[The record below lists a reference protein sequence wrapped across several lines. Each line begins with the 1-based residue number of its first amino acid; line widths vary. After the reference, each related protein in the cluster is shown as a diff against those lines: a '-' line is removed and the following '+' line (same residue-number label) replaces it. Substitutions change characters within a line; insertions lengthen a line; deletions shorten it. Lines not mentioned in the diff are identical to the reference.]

1 MIIFINFGKKLIFMK
16 KILLSA
22 FALMV
27 SSSAFSQYWSTQNT
41 GFSTPSRGISGMEVY
56 DANTAWA
63 FAYDGAPL
71 NPNNPPIIQ
80 EFTKTSNGGT
90 TWTSGAI
97 NVGNPALTI
106 TNISG
111 VSGTTAWVGALL
123 STASDGLGAVY
134 KTVNGGATWTAQQA
148 FSTAG
153 ESYLNFVH
161 GFDANSAIAGGDP
174 QGGGYELYTTA
185 NGGTSWTRVPAA
197 NVPAPLNNEYGYNAG
212 YYAVGNNIFFYTNKG
227 RIYKSTDKGLNWT
240 IAFTG
245 STYSLNDFG
254 GATISGDMAWSDA
267 NRGIVFKKTYN
278 TATPPAQTAL
288 AIYRTTDGGTTWS
301 TVTFTGITAANN
313 INDITYVPGTNIL
326 VATSS
331 SPTTGGSWKSLDNGS
346 TWTALD
352 TGVQHL
358 NVRCSD
364 ASTCYSGG
372 FNTSATV
379 GGMFKSSQNL
389 GVADTSKAINVL
401 SMYPNPT
408 KGEVNIKTDKKIK
421 STTVLDLSG
430 KVVATGSSEKVNLSG
445 FTKGTYLITVEFADG
460 STKTE
465 KIIKD

>member
-1 MIIFINFGKKLIFMK
+1 MK
-16 KILLSA
+16 KVLLSA

-63 FAYDGAPL
+63 FAYDGVTPT
-71 NPNNPPIIQ
+71 NNVQ

-90 TWTSGAI
+90 TWTSGTI

-123 STASDGLGAVY
+123 STSSDGLGAVY
-134 KTVNGGATWTAQQA
+134 KTVNGGTTWIAQQA

-161 GFDANSAIAGGDP
+161 AFDANNVIVGGDP
-174 QGGGYELYTTA
+174 ENAEFELYTTS
-185 NGGTSWTRVPAA
+185 NGGSSWTRVLDA
-197 NVPAPLNNEYGYNAG
+197 NLPNPNIGEYGYNAG

-245 STYSLNDFG
+245 STYSLTDFG
-254 GATISGDMAWSDA
+254 GATVNGDMAWSDA
-267 NRGIVFKKTYN
+267 NRGIVFKRNFLGT
-278 TATPPAQTAL
+278 TPTAL

-331 SPTTGGSWKSLDNGS
+331 SQTTGGSWKSLDNGS

-364 ASTCYSGG
+364 VSTCYSGG

>member
-1 MIIFINFGKKLIFMK
+1 MK
-16 KILLSA
+16 KVLFSA

-41 GFSTPSRGISGMEVY
+41 GFSTASRGISGMEVS

-63 FAYDGAPL
+63 FAYDGVTPT
-71 NPNNPPIIQ
+71 NNVQ

-123 STASDGLGAVY
+123 STSSDGLGAVY
-134 KTVNGGATWTAQQA
+134 KTVNGGTTWIAQQA

-161 GFDANSAIAGGDP
+161 AFDANNVIVGGDP
-174 QGGGYELYTTA
+174 ENAEFELYTTS
-185 NGGTSWTRVPAA
+185 NGGSSWTRVLDA
-197 NVPAPLNNEYGYNAG
+197 NLPNPNIGEYGYNAG

-245 STYSLNDFG
+245 STYSLTDFG
-254 GATISGDMAWSDA
+254 GATVNGDMAWSDA
-267 NRGIVFKKTYN
+267 NRGIVFKRNFLGT
-278 TATPPAQTAL
+278 TPTAL
-288 AIYRTTDGGTTWS
+288 AIYRTTDGGQTWS
-301 TVTFTGITAANN
+301 TVMFTGITAANN

-331 SPTTGGSWKSLDNGS
+331 SQTTGGSWKSLDNGS

-430 KVVATGSSEKVNLSG
+430 KVIATGSSEKANLNG

>member
-1 MIIFINFGKKLIFMK
+1 MK
-16 KILLSA
+16 KVLLSA

-63 FAYDGAPL
+63 FAYDGATPT
-71 NPNNPPIIQ
+71 NNVQ

-123 STASDGLGAVY
+123 STSSDGLGAVY
-134 KTVNGGATWTAQQA
+134 KTVNGGTTWIAQQA

-161 GFDANSAIAGGDP
+161 AFDANNVIVGGDP
-174 QGGGYELYTTA
+174 ENAEFELYTTS
-185 NGGTSWTRVPAA
+185 NGGSSWTRVLDA
-197 NVPAPLNNEYGYNAG
+197 NLPNPNIGEYGYNAG

-245 STYSLNDFG
+245 STYSLTDFG
-254 GATISGDMAWSDA
+254 GATVNGDMAWSDA
-267 NRGIVFKKTYN
+267 NRGIVFKRNFLGT
-278 TATPPAQTAL
+278 TPTAL

-313 INDITYVPGTNIL
+313 INDITYVPGTSIL

-430 KVVATGSSEKVNLSG
+430 KVIATGSSEKVNLSG

>member
-1 MIIFINFGKKLIFMK
+1 MK

-22 FALMV
+22 FALAI
-27 SSSAFSQYWSTQNT
+27 SSSAFSQFWSTQNT
-41 GFSTPSRGISGMEVY
+41 GFTAASRGISGIEVF

-63 FAYDGAPL
+63 FAYDGVTST
-71 NPNNPPIIQ
+71 NNIQ

-123 STASDGLGAVY
+123 SASTDGLGAVY
-134 KTVNGGATWTAQQA
+134 KTVNGGTTWTAQQT
-148 FSTAG
+148 FSTAN

-161 GFDANSAIAGGDP
+161 AFDANNVIVGGDP
-174 QGGGYELYTTA
+174 ENGEFELYTTS
-185 NGGTSWTRVPAA
+185 NGGSSWTRVIAA
-197 NVPAPLNNEYGYNAG
+197 NVPNPNSGEYGYNAG

-227 RIYKSTDKGLNWT
+227 RIYKSIDKGLNWT

-245 STYSLNDFG
+245 STYGLTDFG
-254 GATISGDMAWSDA
+254 SATVSGDMAWSDA
-267 NRGIVFKKTYN
+267 NRGIVIKKNYN
-278 TATPPAQTAL
+278 TAGNPTAL
-288 AIYRTTDGGTTWS
+288 AIYRTTDGGSTWS

-313 INDITYVPGTNIL
+313 ITDITYVPGTNIL

-331 SPTTGGSWKSLDNGS
+331 SQTTGGSWKSLDNGS

-352 TGVQHL
+352 TAVQHL
-358 NVRCSD
+358 GVRCSD
-364 ASTCYSGG
+364 ANTCYSGG

-389 GVADTSKAINVL
+389 GVLDINKGINNL

-430 KVVATGSSEKVNLSG
+430 KVLTVGSSEIVNLST
-445 FTKGTYLITVEFADG
+445 FTKGTYLVKVEFSDG
-460 STKTE
+460 SSKTE